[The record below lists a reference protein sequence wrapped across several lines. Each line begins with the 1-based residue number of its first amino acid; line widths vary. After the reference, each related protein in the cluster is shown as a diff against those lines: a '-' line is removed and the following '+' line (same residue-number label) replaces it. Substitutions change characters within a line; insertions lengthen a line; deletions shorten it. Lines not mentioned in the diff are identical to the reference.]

1 MNECIQYVLCNY
13 LTNKHLCRSLVV
25 AMIHIKELSI
35 SGSFPGINI
44 DGALCIDHLRLNVG
58 VERVEYEEVLKDI
71 CAIVVRTPG
80 FHQSECF
87 WHMQFWVHVHL

>member
-35 SGSFPGINI
+35 SGSFPAINI

-80 FHQSECF
+80 FYQSECF
-87 WHMQFWVHVHL
+87 WHTQFWVHVHL

>member
-13 LTNKHLCRSLVV
+13 LTNEHLCRSLVV
-25 AMIHIKELSI
+25 AMIHVKELSI

-71 CAIVVRTPG
+71 CAIVRTPG
-80 FHQSECF
+80 FYQSECF
-87 WHMQFWVHVHL
+87 WHTQFWVHVHL